1 MNPAFV
7 LQNVGETII
16 YNIMEK
22 RIKIIL
28 FVLFMFF
35 GIRQLLIFW
44 DLWAGI
50 FLCVLGL
57 TIFFSK
63 KEDVF

>member
-1 MNPAFV
+1 
-7 LQNVGETII
+7 
-16 YNIMEK
+16 MEK
-22 RIKIIL
+22 RIKITL
-28 FVLFMFF
+28 FMLFMFF
-35 GIRQLLIFW
+35 GVRQLLIFW

-50 FLCVLGL
+50 FFLFLGL